1 MRIEDLPPWAQAQ
14 AVNQIMAR
22 QRRSNGRSRAPSP
35 ALPDD
40 EEEMPRRTAAKYHN
54 RKAVR
59 ITAEGNTLEFDSQK
73 EARRYDKLVM
83 LLAAGKIRD
92 LKLQPEFT
100 LQEAYTTLEG
110 VRVRA
115 IRYRAD
121 FSYERATEPDC
132 CGEVHWLPVV
142 EDAKSEATKTRVY
155 AIKRKLMHERLGI
168 DVREV

>member
-1 MRIEDLPPWAQAQ
+1 MRTRPILAA
-14 AVNQIMAR
+14 A
-22 QRRSNGRSRAPSP
+22 
-35 ALPDD
+35 AL
-40 EEEMPRRTAAKYHN
+40 
-54 RKAVR
+54 
-59 ITAEGNTLEFDSQK
+59 
-73 EARRYDKLVM
+73 

-132 CGEVHWLPVV
+132 CGEVHWLRVV
-142 EDAKSEATKTRVY
+142 EDVKSEATKTRVY
-155 AIKRKLMHERLGI
+155 AIKRKLMRERLGI